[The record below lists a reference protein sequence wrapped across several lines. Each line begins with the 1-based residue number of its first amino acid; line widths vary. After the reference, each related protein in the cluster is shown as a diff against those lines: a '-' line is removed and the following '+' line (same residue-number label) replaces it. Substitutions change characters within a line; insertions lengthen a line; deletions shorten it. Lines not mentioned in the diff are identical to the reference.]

1 MKEND
6 EERFANRDSFAGVL
20 QPGDKTRYE
29 MIVTDDWDTIDVV
42 ILNDG
47 FFDKITFLKNE
58 DRRCISTFRGDDTN
72 PWTIRAARE
81 MMERFLGGLGR
92 RRIICQ
98 IWKRK

>member
-1 MKEND
+1 MRRDPGN

-42 ILNDG
+42 VLNDG

-72 PWTIRAARE
+72 PWIIRAARE
-81 MMERFLGGLGR
+81 MMERFLG
-92 RRIICQ
+92 
-98 IWKRK
+98 IWEEKE